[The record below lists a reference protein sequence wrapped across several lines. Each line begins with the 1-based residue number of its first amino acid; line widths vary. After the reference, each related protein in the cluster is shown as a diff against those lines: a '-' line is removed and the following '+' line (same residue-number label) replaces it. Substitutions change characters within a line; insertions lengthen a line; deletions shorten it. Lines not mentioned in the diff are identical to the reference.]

1 MLRTPL
7 EMQIAVRSCV
17 PLNIYPPTWRWAV
30 GSPVAGSSGTRT
42 VRITHIWKGDV
53 GVTSGR
59 NGRSHTWVE
68 RTVSRNGRCFQSILC
83 AFWACQLRVKTMVLS
98 PSPLISH
105 LLVIHLLT
113 NLWSIYAV
121 VHSESTGSR
130 MQTAQDQIPLI
141 LLMSYVSRGSI
152 LSLSPWL
159 SFLLIKWA
167 Q

>member
-105 LLVIHLLT
+105 LLVIHLLIYEAFM
-113 NLWSIYAV
+113 LWCTVRARAPECRLLKIRS
-121 VHSESTGSR
+121 HSFCLRATWAE
-130 MQTAQDQIPLI
+130 AAYL
-141 LLMSYVSRGSI
+141 VSPHDSVS
-152 LSLSPWL
+152 SL
-159 SFLLIKWA
+159 
-167 Q
+167 